1 VNFQQFLH
9 FFLKKWTQYF
19 PSVSLQTSG
28 RRKYLQCENAMRL
41 IFGTIWS
48 ADFSSENS
56 ETEQH
61 FHAVIGKKCDGNIPQ
76 LLVHILS
83 TISASKGRNQASS
96 STHLVLFLAGH
107 DSCCGKL
114 LQLHLSLTFSHFVS
128 ESSCMLK
135 YKYSI

>member
-1 VNFQQFLH
+1 LFPLKGINIGFFNAMRIFNNFFI

-61 FHAVIGKKCDGNIPQ
+61 FHAVIGKKMMA
-76 LLVHILS
+76 
-83 TISASKGRNQASS
+83 TFRNSWCTYYQQYQHQKVE
-96 STHLVLFLAGH
+96 TKHHHQHTLYCFLPGMTPVVANC
-107 DSCCGKL
+107 SNFTCL
-114 LQLHLSLTFSHFVS
+114 
-128 ESSCMLK
+128 
-135 YKYSI
+135 